1 MVSRRRNRQ
10 LTVAAIVLG
19 AAGAA
24 TLFANTPAEQC
35 VRKQNRILVATAY
48 RELPERAITSARI
61 MCERNGNV
69 PESIFR

>member
-24 TLFANTPAEQC
+24 TLFANTP
-35 VRKQNRILVATAY
+35 
-48 RELPERAITSARI
+48 ELPERAITSARI